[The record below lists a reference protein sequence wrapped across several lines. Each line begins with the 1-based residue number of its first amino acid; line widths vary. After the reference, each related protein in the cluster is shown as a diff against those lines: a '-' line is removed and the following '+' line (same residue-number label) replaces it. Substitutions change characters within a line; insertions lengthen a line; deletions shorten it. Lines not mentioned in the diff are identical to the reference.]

1 LKRLATNLKWGGNP
15 LRWISLLVLFL
26 VPSRAVA
33 LNPTKSVSQY
43 TCRSWARQNGL
54 PANAVLAIAQTR
66 DGYLWLGTPRG
77 LVRFDGEEF
86 KLFEMAH
93 IQGVRSTIV
102 TSLAQARGGGL
113 WFGVDRGGF
122 GFCDGRNLSL
132 LGSDDRGGRSLV
144 VHSVEEAANGDLWI
158 GAERLGARL
167 TKTGSFQ
174 TVLATVSENER
185 YDVMAV
191 CEDSRGRIWL
201 GTAQHGLFYWQN
213 GKLTKFPDPALDTLA
228 TRAIAEDRHG
238 RIWVGTQMGLL
249 CYDSDFKKL
258 PLPFPWY
265 ETRALLV
272 DREGSVWA
280 GTSGGG
286 LFRYLDGISSQIQK
300 TDGLADDFISSL
312 AEDSE
317 GSLWVGTRNG
327 LSQLSDVK
335 IPTLGKS
342 EGLTADVNV
351 GVYPSRKGGI
361 WVATDKGFT
370 YFDGTAH
377 SYSADVGLKNPYITR
392 ILETRNGDLYL
403 ADGSKGIEVVSGGKI
418 VATYTNQTWPTAMT
432 EDARGA
438 VVAVGSELFRA
449 GTNYFVPYPFAD
461 GKTPPFHWVFNMTT
475 GRDGSIWIASHEG
488 ICRVREDG
496 TYKLWRRGVDLPE
509 AKALWVCEDSH
520 GVLWAGLETGLARLK
535 DGRIRVATTE
545 DGLFDNII
553 NTIVQDDRGNLWVD
567 SSRGFFSVSLRSLND
582 WADRKI
588 NQIHCVGFDGLDAI
602 KSSEKYQQQPSGC
615 KTPDGKIWFPTAQGI
630 VMIDPTNLSANPF
643 PPIVHIDQ
651 GLANGRELEESGA
664 VVAPGKGDLEFHYAG
679 LSYIAPLKT
688 QYRYRL
694 YGYDK
699 GWVDAGVR
707 RAAFYTNLKPGE
719 YQFAVQACNEDGVWS
734 TTGASFAV
742 ELQPHYFQTVWFYL
756 LCAALT
762 FAGLVGTY
770 AWRVRHLRRRQKA
783 LQQTRDLLEVKV
795 AERTAALAE
804 ANVSLTQEIHQRV
817 GAQAELEEQKA
828 TLEKEI
834 EERKRME
841 VEVEHVHRQLI
852 DASRQAGQAEVAS
865 GVLHNVGNVLNSVN
879 VSTTLISDRLRNMQ
893 ITDLA
898 KAADLMQEHNADL
911 GRFLSADERGR
922 KLPGYLGKFARY
934 LGQEKGE
941 LLTELKELADNVEH
955 IKEIVAMQ
963 QTYAT
968 VSGVSEKAQ
977 VSELVEAAL
986 KMHSAAYVRH
996 SVKVVRE
1003 YDTVPTIIVDRHK
1016 VLQILINILH
1026 NAKYACDAGNPPE
1039 KKVIVRIKPGGR
1051 ERVVV
1056 EMADNGIGIA
1066 PENLIRIFSHG
1077 FTTRKNGHG
1086 FGLHSAALAAK
1097 ELGGCVRAQSAG
1109 PGKGATFIV
1118 EFPIRPAAERTSEN
1132 SPELV
1137 PSI

>member
-1 LKRLATNLKWGGNP
+1 MNSLTTKLKWGGNP
-15 LRWISLLVLFL
+15 LRWISLLALFL
-26 VPSRAVA
+26 VPSRAFA

-54 PANAVLAIAQTR
+54 PANAVLAITQTR

-93 IQGVRSTIV
+93 IQGVRSTII

-113 WFGVDRGGF
+113 WFGVDRGAF

-132 LGSDDRGGRSLV
+132 LGRDDWGGKSLV
-144 VHSVEEAANGDLWI
+144 VQSVLEAANGDLWI

-167 TKTGSFQ
+167 TKTRSFQ
-174 TVLATVSENER
+174 MVLATASENER
-185 YDVMAV
+185 YDVTV
-191 CEDSRGRIWL
+191 VYEDSHGRIWL
-201 GTAQHGLFYWQN
+201 GTAQQGLFYWQN
-213 GKLTKFPDPALDTLA
+213 GTLTRFPDPVMDPLA
-228 TRAIAEDRHG
+228 IRSLVEDKRG
-238 RIWVGTQMGLL
+238 RIWVGTHLGLL
-249 CYDSDFKKL
+249 CYDSDFKRL

-272 DREGSVWA
+272 DREGAVWA
-280 GTSGGG
+280 GTSGAG
-286 LFRYLDGISSQIQK
+286 LFRYLDGPPSQIGK

-312 AEDSE
+312 AEDNE

-342 EGLTADVNV
+342 EGLTANVNV

-361 WVATDKGFT
+361 WVATDRGFT

-377 SYSADVGLKNPYITR
+377 PYSAAVGLKNPYITR

-403 ADGSKGIEVVSGGKI
+403 VDGSKSIEVFSGGKI
-418 VATYTNQTWPTAMT
+418 VATYTNQVWPTAMT
-432 EDARGA
+432 EDAQGA
-438 VVAVGSELFRA
+438 VVAVGPELYRV
-449 GTNYFVPYPFAD
+449 GTNYFVPYAFAG
-461 GKTPPFHWVFNMTT
+461 GKAPSLHWVFNMTT
-475 GRDGSIWIASHEG
+475 GRDGSIWIASHAG
-488 ICRVREDG
+488 ICRVHDG
-496 TYKLWRRGVDLPE
+496 TYTLWSRGRDLPE
-509 AKALWVCEDSH
+509 VKTLWVCEDSD
-520 GVLWAGLETGLARLK
+520 GILWAGLETGLVRLK
-535 DGRIRVATTE
+535 DGRIRIATSN

-553 NTIVQDDRGNLWVD
+553 NTIVPDDYGHLWVD
-567 SSRGFFSVSLRSLND
+567 SSRGFFSVSRRSLND
-582 WADRKI
+582 WADGKI
-588 NQIHCVGFDGLDAI
+588 NQIRCAGFDGLDAI
-602 KSSEKYQQQPSGC
+602 KSSEKYQQQSSGC
-615 KTPDGKIWFPTAQGI
+615 KTPDGKVWFPTAEGI
-630 VMIDPTNLSANPF
+630 VMINPTNLAANPV
-643 PPIVHIDQ
+643 PPSVHIHQ
-651 GLANGRELEESGA
+651 VLANGRELNGDGA

-694 YGYDK
+694 HGYDK
-699 GWVDAGVR
+699 DWVDAGTR
-707 RAAFYTNLKPGE
+707 RAAFYTNLKPGK
-719 YQFAVQACNEDGVWS
+719 YQFWVQACNEDGVWS
-734 TTGASFAV
+734 ATDAVFAV

-770 AWRVRHLRRRQKA
+770 GWRVRHLRRRQKA
-783 LQQTRDLLEVKV
+783 LQQVRDLLEVKV

-804 ANVSLTQEIHQRV
+804 ANVSLTQEIQQRV
-817 GAQAELEEQKA
+817 RAQAELEEQKA

-893 ITDLA
+893 ITHLA
-898 KAADLMQEHNADL
+898 RAVDLMQEHNADL

-934 LGQEKGE
+934 LGQEQGE

-968 VSGVSEKAQ
+968 VSGMSEKAQ
-977 VSELVEAAL
+977 VYELVEAAL

-1056 EMADNGIGIA
+1056 EVADNGIGIA

-1097 ELGGCVRAQSAG
+1097 ELGGCVRAGSAG

-1118 EFPIRPAAERTSEN
+1118 EFPIRPAAERITEN